1 MHRGEAVSHVN
12 NQTRVTV
19 CKTGRLVHL
28 KTHYQYNRLSFGYS
42 LAPQTFS
49 KCVETA
55 LRPLHTTGMR
65 VLFYL
70 DNLLLMAR
78 SKGEAAIQTKKLVIH
93 LSNLGFAINRKKS
106 SPLPSECDVFGG
118 RAGFSCNESTA
129 LTAEDG
135 DAVVSPPPL
144 FPGQCCDSPLCH
156 EAAGHDVSRS
166 HGGAA
171 GAASHEADAEMVFSP
186 VHRPG
191 APIPVTIPLV
201 GNVGPDLT
209 NWGDPRTLMRG
220 VPLGRATSHIWSS
233 SLC

>member
-1 MHRGEAVSHVN
+1 MCKPGDWFISIDLKDAYFH
-12 NQTRVTV
+12 VTV
-19 CKTGRLVHL
+19 IPKHRKFLRFSFQGS
-28 KTHYQYNRLSFGYS
+28 HYQYNRLPFGYP
-42 LAPQTFS
+42 LAPRIFS

-55 LRPLHTTGMR
+55 LRPLHATGMR

-70 DNLLLMAR
+70 DNLILIAR
-78 SKGEAAIQTKKLVIH
+78 SKEEAAIQTKKLVIH

-144 FPGQCCDSPLCH
+144 FPGQRRDSPLCH
-156 EAAGHDVSRS
+156 EAAGHDVSHS

-171 GAASHEADAEMVFSP
+171 AAAEMVFSP
-186 VHRPG
+186 AHRLG
-191 APIPVTIPLV
+191 APTAAQSDHSPS
-201 GNVGPDLT
+201 VGPDLT
-209 NWGDPRTLMRG
+209 HWGDP
-220 VPLGRATSHIWSS
+220 
-233 SLC
+233 